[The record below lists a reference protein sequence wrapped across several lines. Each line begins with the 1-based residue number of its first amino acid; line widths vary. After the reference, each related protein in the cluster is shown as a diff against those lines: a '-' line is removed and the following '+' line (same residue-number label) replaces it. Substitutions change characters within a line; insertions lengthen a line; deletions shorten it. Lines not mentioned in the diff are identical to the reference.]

1 MGMENRVWWIVN
13 LFGAAA
19 VSGGVVLLLL
29 RQVDGAGHVETP
41 GSRLAALAVLG
52 AFLLLI
58 VIVELIVWAVMRASR
73 KRN

>member
-1 MGMENRVWWIVN
+1 MQHKVWWIVN
-13 LFGAAA
+13 LFFAAA
-19 VSGGVVLLLL
+19 FISGTVLILL

-52 AFLLLI
+52 VFLLLI
-58 VIVELIVWAVMRASR
+58 VIVELIVWAVIRASR